1 MRPACGHLVPLA
13 SGFFWVLPVVGAG
26 LMRVNGTGGEQDQ
39 ALPFLIA
46 SRLSGCPGSG

>member
-1 MRPACGHLVPLA
+1 MRPACGHLDPLA

-26 LMRVNGTGGEQDQ
+26 LIRVKGTGGEQGQ